1 MKKVIHNGL
10 VTTSYRSCVRLR
22 VLSVICVLCSF
33 LLQAQD
39 APELY
44 KTASQHYKANEFEQ
58 AATAYEKI
66 LAKGY
71 HTPEVYYNLGN
82 SYYKLK
88 NTGRAILNYERAH
101 NLAPEDE
108 DIIHNLKLAQLKTVD
123 KLQPVPQLAIVT
135 QWNNL
140 LNSQSSK
147 GWSMFAIGFVWVS
160 LVLFAVYFLIARK
173 GIVLFLSLFVL
184 ALSFVSVGLGFK
196 QAHSEE
202 NSDTAILMVANVNI
216 KSAPDANGNDIF
228 TIHEGI
234 KLELLDQVGGWTKI
248 RLADGKVGWVEK
260 NMFEKI

>member
-1 MKKVIHNGL
+1 MF
-10 VTTSYRSCVRLR
+10 S
-22 VLSVICVLCSF
+22 VLCSLF
-33 LLQAQD
+33 LQAQD

-66 LAKGY
+66 LASGY

-202 NSDTAILMVANVNI
+202 NSDIAILMVANVNV

>member
-1 MKKVIHNGL
+1 MENKITNSSRVL
-10 VTTSYRSCVRLR
+10 LQRVLRLF
-22 VLSVICVLCSF
+22 VLSVFCVLCSAF
-33 LLQAQD
+33 LQAQS

-44 KTASQHYKANEFEQ
+44 KTAGQHYKANEFEQ

-66 LAKGY
+66 LVQGY
-71 HTPEVYYNLGN
+71 RTPEVYYNLGN
-82 SYYKLK
+82 CYYKLK
-88 NTGRAILNYERAH
+88 NTGKAILNFERAH

-108 DIIHNLKLAQLKTVD
+108 DIIHNLKLAQLKTID

-147 GWSMFAIGFVWVS
+147 GWSMFAIGFIWLA
-160 LVLFAVYFLIARK
+160 LVLFAVYYLVARK
-173 GIVLFLSLFVL
+173 GIVLFFSLLVL
-184 ALSFVSVGLGFK
+184 ALSVVSVALGFK
-196 QAHSEE
+196 QAHTEE
-202 NSDTAILMVANVNI
+202 NPDTAILMVANVNV

-234 KLELLDQVGGWTKI
+234 KLELCDQVGSWTKI
-248 RLADGKVGWVEK
+248 RLADGKVGWIEK